1 MEITNRKRIDCVFM
15 AYLAISL
22 ACSVSFLSPLC
33 RDSPPFLPFYA
44 CHSRILIVRARIAH
58 GEINVFDGANFIT
71 ITVTRIIKLCYCSA
85 VCLPSSCELRATRH
99 EDRQKTKD
107 NSCHYLD
114 RHKKSHEASPSTF
127 FKHQIRSISCQQ
139 LLCSFWWKSRSFIS
153 RRHLRR
159 KGPRHIT
166 LSQR

>member
-1 MEITNRKRIDCVFM
+1 MGVSWNRDGNNRKRIDCVFM
-15 AYLAISL
+15 VYLAISL

-33 RDSPPFLPFYA
+33 RDSPPFLSFYA

-85 VCLPSSCELRATRH
+85 VCLPSSFELRATRQ

-114 RHKKSHEASPSTF
+114 RHKNRTKRLLLLSLST
-127 FKHQIRSISCQQ
+127 RSVQFLANNYCVLTGGS
-139 LLCSFWWKSRSFIS
+139 LAA
-153 RRHLRR
+153 
-159 KGPRHIT
+159 
-166 LSQR
+166 LSVADI

>member
-1 MEITNRKRIDCVFM
+1 MFCFFLIPFM
-15 AYLAISL
+15 SRLS
-22 ACSVSFLSPLC
+22 SF
-33 RDSPPFLPFYA
+33 FAFYA

-159 KGPRHIT
+159 KGPTKTHNTFPEIKYFDWAT
-166 LSQR
+166 LIRRRYDTSLD